1 MSQRNQDRD
10 NLEIS
15 KLGQLTDEQLRN
27 KIIDINNAQLSKIR
41 DMSYYYLIGKSGK
54 LIQFI
59 NDDKFLNELKS
70 LEQKEILIKFFD
82 IIINSFKKFHT
93 NMTRQERDKEIEQLL
108 DIRKELC
115 SLSSAIHGYEIEL
128 SYIKELLDHYT
139 MKVVGKEEYRYARA
153 DNKEITLLINKVGET
168 LDNNTTDHFLFINIV
183 SNILNILP
191 FRMSKS
197 KYFDVVK
204 TTLIRNFNYYPVGL
218 VENQI
223 EEYKILFDGS
233 LGGNYGIIFIDYFTS
248 IQRLKNINFAE
259 LTLDELENTAKNIID
274 LSLNINKVRM
284 FINSLGLLVNRL
296 IVIHLIK
303 EKNTFN
309 SNNEDVFSIWEK
321 YEAKKDKDL
330 LISLT
335 ESSNKKL
342 IEMER
347 QLLDDI
353 KYFETLN
360 EEGIKRAEFFGETL
374 NKEMLFT
381 RDILAY
387 YNDVE
392 FTKYEILFPE
402 NNEPIDGDYLEQLVD
417 NLIQYIN
424 RSIVTMDNIERK
436 IRMRRLLSVLEL
448 PFINIEEFLS
458 YIEYSLDERMVSK
471 EEILFTMDAINYWL
485 DGLKEEK

>member
-1 MSQRNQDRD
+1 M
-10 NLEIS
+10 
-15 KLGQLTDEQLRN
+15 
-27 KIIDINNAQLSKIR
+27 
-41 DMSYYYLIGKSGK
+41 
-54 LIQFI
+54 
-59 NDDKFLNELKS
+59 
-70 LEQKEILIKFFD
+70 
-82 IIINSFKKFHT
+82 
-93 NMTRQERDKEIEQLL
+93 
-108 DIRKELC
+108 
-115 SLSSAIHGYEIEL
+115 
-128 SYIKELLDHYT
+128 
-139 MKVVGKEEYRYARA
+139 
-153 DNKEITLLINKVGET
+153 
-168 LDNNTTDHFLFINIV
+168 
-183 SNILNILP
+183 
-191 FRMSKS
+191 
-197 KYFDVVK
+197 VK
-204 TTLIRNFNYYPVGL
+204 TTLIRNFAYYPVGL

-233 LGGNYGIIFIDYFTS
+233 LGGNYGIIFVDYFTS

-259 LTLDELENTAKNIID
+259 LTLDELENTAKGIID

-296 IVIHLIK
+296 IVMYLIK
-303 EKNTFN
+303 EKNAFN
-309 SNNEDVFSIWEK
+309 YNEDIFSTWTK
-321 YEAKKDKDL
+321 YEAKKNKDL

-347 QLLDDI
+347 QLLDNVR
-353 KYFETLN
+353 YFEALN
-360 EEGIKRAEFFGETL
+360 EEGIKRAEFFDKIL
-374 NKEMLFT
+374 NDKILLT

-402 NNEPIDGDYLEQLVD
+402 NNEPIDYDYLEQLVD

-424 RSIVTMDNIERK
+424 RSIITMDNIERK
-436 IRMRRLLSVLEL
+436 IRMRRLLSILEL
-448 PFINIEEFLS
+448 PFVNIEEFLS